1 MNKLEILNQKIKEA
15 NALDAKAKGGT
26 ELSDEELGKLEALAE
41 EIATL
46 KGEIAAEAEAVEK
59 RTARL
64 AAARV
69 SVTGASDWLA
79 QSSGRKTT
87 PSTPEDAEP
96 VKRYREGSLSI
107 PDKARAYG
115 TPRSFMGVSSSR
127 AEAQEKCFR
136 FGAWVAGAVCG
147 RKKYRNWCEK
157 NGINVEAT
165 DHNEGDNAAGGL
177 LVPDE
182 MDADM
187 IDLRE
192 QYGVF
197 RRFARNS
204 PMSALHKKRLRRT
217 GGLTAY
223 FVGEQ
228 EAITK
233 SSKGWDWVELT
244 AKDIAAIAIYSQDLD
259 DDSVMALGNDL
270 AQEISYA
277 FSVKED
283 LAGFVGDGTS
293 TYGRMVGI
301 TNALLNLSATRANIA
316 GLKVGTG
323 NLWSELV
330 TADFDAVVAKL
341 PTYANNPNTRWF
353 CHQAFYWQVM
363 HKLLIATGGATP
375 NDLAAGRK
383 PTFYGFPV
391 EFTFAMPGV
400 EANDQV
406 ACVLGDLS
414 LAADFGNRAGVQID
428 LSKEATIGSINLY
441 ETRQLGIRGFARF
454 DINCHDVGNA
464 SGTAASRV
472 PGPVVGLLTAAS

>member
-46 KGEIAAEAEAVEK
+46 KGEISAEAEAAEK

-79 QSSGRKTT
+79 SPAGRKTT

-107 PDKARAYG
+107 PDKARRYG
-115 TPRSFMGVSSSR
+115 TPRSFMGVSETR

-136 FGAWVAGAVCG
+136 FGAWVAGAMG
-147 RKKYRNWCEK
+147 NRKYKNWCEQH
-157 NGINVEAT
+157 GIGIQAT

-223 FVGEQ
+223 YVGEQ
-228 EAITK
+228 AAITK
-233 SSKGWDWVELT
+233 STKGWDWVELT
-244 AKDIAAIAIYSQDLD
+244 AKDIAAMAIYSQDLD
-259 DDSVMALGNDL
+259 DDSVMSLGNDL

-277 FSVKED
+277 FAVAED
-283 LAGFVGDGTS
+283 SAGFVGDGTS

-330 TADFDAVVAKL
+330 SADFDAVVAKL
-341 PTYANNPNTRWF
+341 PGFAQTPNTRWF

-363 HKLLIATGGATP
+363 HKLLLATGGATP
-375 NDLAAGRK
+375 GDMASGRK
-383 PTFYGFPV
+383 PTFYGYPV

-414 LAADFGNRAGVQID
+414 LAADFGNRQGVRID
-428 LSKEATIGSINLY
+428 FAREATIGSINLF
-441 ETRQLGIRGFARF
+441 ETRQVGIRGYARF

-464 SGTAASRV
+464 HATAASRV